1 MLIKDAFE
9 QTDSSDLQALIMFLV
24 FEKEVLT
31 MDDDT
36 DELKLYFQ
44 QKHRKRM
51 NKEMNDYRKMMNMS
65 YKPSIYRVKMTD
77 RVFYIYAQN
86 RLQAMSRTRGK
97 VIDINYV
104 DEEELFHSDG
114 KDKKIGTLIDGRVP
128 PLLVGWNREESKVE
142 HTHHS

>member
-128 PLLVGWNREESKVE
+128 PLLVGWNRE
-142 HTHHS
+142 